1 MRTAF
6 TFEDDKEL
14 VQLALT
20 SSGGGSRIS
29 WSDIAQRMRRS
40 GHPASALKKRL
51 QPRGRRPEVIR
62 QLRAAPSP
70 RDVPSPEILICDLA
84 VEAEPSARHDE
95 TAATATDGSE
105 VIGATSESGCARAES
120 CDVKPLRAGD
130 EALVQESSSLP
141 SSVADEVAAII
152 ANVPMQ
158 LVMNDQNEPHRNA
171 GELMPDGINSLL
183 DEIGSIDEHD
193 LFLDIG
199 AGVGNVVAHVA
210 LRTRVLKAIC
220 IELCEDICRAG
231 VSMMMSSSHSGLF
244 SRRTEMICKNVADV
258 SISYTPPFAL
268 ATIVYW
274 NNVLFEPRVI
284 EYVMDQL
291 CDTGMFAEVISAQR
305 LSL

>member
-51 QPRGRRPEVIR
+51 RSLKQTWGYPRM
-62 QLRAAPSP
+62 
-70 RDVPSPEILICDLA
+70 
-84 VEAEPSARHDE
+84 EAEPSARHEE

-210 LRTRVLKAIC
+210 LRTRVFKAIG

-231 VSMMMSSSHSGLF
+231 PSNGDDLQK
-244 SRRTEMICKNVADV
+244 C
-258 SISYTPPFAL
+258 
-268 ATIVYW
+268 
-274 NNVLFEPRVI
+274 
-284 EYVMDQL
+284 
-291 CDTGMFAEVISAQR
+291 C
-305 LSL
+305 